1 MYVVGG
7 YFSVGEDRACFHCGT
22 KRCSTGENGCLAEDS
37 VEAGGL
43 GGLIRNLF
51 HMLGVKRVDLGV
63 KRLPS
68 VLWQSNLSPMNH

>member
-1 MYVVGG
+1 MW
-7 YFSVGEDRACFHCGT
+7 SVGIFPWERTELVFTVAPNT
-22 KRCSTGENGCLAEDS
+22 AAQVNGRLAEDS
-37 VEAGGL
+37 VEAGRL

>member
-7 YFSVGEDRACFHCGT
+7 YFSMGEDRACFYCGT
-22 KRCSTGENGCLAEDS
+22 KHCSAGEWATG
-37 VEAGGL
+37 GGQCV